1 MAMAAFRV
9 LAIQTPKALNS
20 MMSCECA
27 QSLGCEL
34 DMLLLQT
41 SRVSD
46 LSSITLKE
54 GANSL
59 SPKYTQE
66 KSAV

>member
-1 MAMAAFRV
+1 MAMAASRV
-9 LAIQTPKALNS
+9 LAIQKPKALNS

-27 QSLGCEL
+27 QILGCEL
-34 DMLLLQT
+34 DMLLLRT